1 MMSMT
6 KRDSGMS
13 LKSDLEDIK
22 FNLKMISLYIE
33 RNRFRLTLKD
43 GAEIELDSTLSAGRE
58 KK

>member
-1 MMSMT
+1 MKNMNG
-6 KRDSGMS
+6 KGFGMS

-22 FNLKMISLYIE
+22 FNLKMINLYIE
-33 RNRFRLTLKD
+33 KNRFRLTLKD

>member
-1 MMSMT
+1 MSI
-6 KRDSGMS
+6 
-13 LKSDLEDIK
+13 KSDLEDIK

-33 RNRFRLTLKD
+33 KNRFRLTLKD